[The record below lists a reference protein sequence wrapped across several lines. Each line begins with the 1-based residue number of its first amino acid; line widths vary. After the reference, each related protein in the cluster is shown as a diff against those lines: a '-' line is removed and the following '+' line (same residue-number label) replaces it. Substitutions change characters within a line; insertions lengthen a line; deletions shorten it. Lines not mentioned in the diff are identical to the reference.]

1 MAGKTSGEIVIRIKN
16 ETKSDNKTEIVNE
29 EYNESSVNEFS
40 NALKNIVHN
49 EAFQYVKQVAINEAR
64 YEINKDFAM
73 RDDYIGQRDINIS
86 LGVISKVY
94 SIGTSVVSG
103 AIMGGAIGASV
114 ALAGSLLVEG
124 IQVYQ
129 NLDQQNIKIAQLN
142 SQLDYNRIRAGY
154 SLTSGSIGENK

>member
-64 YEINKDFAM
+64 YEVNKDFAM

>member
-16 ETKSDNKTEIVNE
+16 ETKSDNKTEIVSE

-49 EAFQYVKQVAINEAR
+49 EAFQYAKQVAINEAR

-142 SQLDYNRIRAGY
+142 SQLDYNRIRTGY